1 MVSLCGID
9 VIVYTRKVLRHHLH
23 KSTWFCVTINRMHKQ
38 WIPGALFPLLRAWV
52 RGYLAPLHPLT
63 CLPSPRQLLP
73 HASSFPTPAPSPTKN
88 PALLPLGRII
98 RWRWHCT
105 RTGGYVSGAT
115 TKSPPPHERVH
126 ICVHV
131 CVRVCVRVCM
141 RAHQQEASYS
151 IEDTFEL

>member
-9 VIVYTRKVLRHHLH
+9 VIVYTWKVLRHHLH
-23 KSTWFCVTINRMHKQ
+23 KSTWFCVTIKRMHKQ

-63 CLPSPRQLLP
+63 CLP
-73 HASSFPTPAPSPTKN
+73 FPMPAPSPMKN

-105 RTGGYVSGAT
+105 RTGGYVSGVT

-131 CVRVCVRVCM
+131 CVR
-141 RAHQQEASYS
+141 AHQHEASYS
-151 IEDTFEL
+151 IEEAFEL